1 MSKHLIPMFSMTGK
15 PTGEEIDR
23 LFSEYESVGIDT
35 LLLYPRTGLE
45 YPYLSDEYFR
55 MLRLYLDAGRRRGFR
70 FWLYDEYNWPSGQC
84 GGLITQTEE
93 YCLKALRRAGE
104 GGTARIEICRTD
116 GNGTTYP
123 DVLSPAAVRAFIRN
137 THERYKHEIG
147 SLFGNSV
154 IGFFSD
160 EPSYV
165 YIANRNAAD
174 WLQWR
179 YRDATP
185 YYSGMEEDY
194 RRLTGRD
201 LREDFL
207 CDGESPAYCTAVGR
221 LLNDRFL
228 HTYMDAVRTWCEE
241 NGLLFT
247 GHLYSEHDIAA
258 SVKDNYD
265 LLRLLRGF
273 SRPGIDNIFSD
284 YSLCGCE
291 WDALSAVEYTL
302 REKEQTGVAELF
314 ALGPVDLEF
323 TAMKRMIWLCA
334 AFGISD
340 YVSAVAPFDARGNF
354 AKPDYYTDFT
364 PTDPRF
370 PMLGLLS
377 AEADRAAAFAVKK
390 PVADVAVVYP
400 VRAGGT
406 LAGGQSV
413 YKLSEDYLSLL
424 RGLVAGGFLWRVT
437 GDGSSSE
444 ECAFLFEYTQ
454 KGLVEKRRGITFAG
468 AEQALAWLAAH
479 YSAAVSLQ
487 DADTGAAEKEVFIKK
502 YEDGSLLL
510 LNLTDEPKRVA
521 VSEGGVRRVCELYGV
536 RTLCRDEVCEEEGY
550 RLCGSCG
557 EFGGTYL
564 APSFFRPVLSGGSC
578 TFSVGGEM
586 PVTVYLR
593 TYPQKDELLLDGI
606 PVVGKGAAKELP
618 RGFAGLYASETRLI
632 ARGEHILSSP
642 AAEKKFLPICILGGD
657 FDASASVL
665 TARSCQVCIRAG
677 QALSFFGT
685 FELRAEMDLS
695 SAEALGFSAGCPAAL
710 SVGGVSLGM
719 CAEPPFIWK
728 LPEHL
733 RCENMQVRVCL
744 YSSLAPLFGN
754 TAGIGGNGGITCS
767 TKELKIPPLEV
778 YGK

>member
-1 MSKHLIPMFSMTGK
+1 MSKHLIPMFSMSGK
-15 PTGEEIDR
+15 PTEEELDR
-23 LFSEYESVGIDT
+23 LFSDYESVGIDT

-45 YPYLSDEYFR
+45 YPYLSEEYFR
-55 MLRLYLDAGRRRGFR
+55 MLRRYLDAGRRRGFR

-84 GGLITQTEE
+84 GGLVTQTEE
-93 YCLKALRRAGE
+93 YCLKALCRAGE
-104 GGTARIEICRTD
+104 GESARIEICRKD
-116 GNGTTYP
+116 RNGTTYP
-123 DVLSPAAVRAFIRN
+123 DVLSPAAVHAFIRN

-174 WLQWR
+174 WLLWR

-207 CDGESPAYCTAVGR
+207 HDGESPAYCSAVGR
-221 LLNDRFL
+221 LLNDRFF

-247 GHLYSEHDIAA
+247 GHLYSEHDVAA

-273 SRPGIDNIFSD
+273 SKAGIDNIFSD
-284 YSLCGCE
+284 YSLRGCE
-291 WDALSAVEYTL
+291 WDALSAVECIL
-302 REKEQTGVAELF
+302 RERGQTGIAELF
-314 ALGPVDLEF
+314 ALGPVDLGYA
-323 TAMKRMIWLCA
+323 AMKRMLWLCA

-340 YVSAVAPFDARGNF
+340 YVLAVAPFDARGNF

-377 AEADRAAAFAVKK
+377 AEADKAAAFAAKK
-390 PVADVAVVYP
+390 PVTDIAVVYP
-400 VRAGGT
+400 VRAGGA

-413 YKLSEDYLSLL
+413 YKLSEDYLFLL
-424 RGLVAGGFLWRVT
+424 RGLIAGGFLWRVT
-437 GDGSSSE
+437 GDGSLSE

-454 KGLVEKRRGITFAG
+454 EGLVEKRRGIAFAG
-468 AEQALAWLAAH
+468 AEQALAWLAVH
-479 YSAAVSLQ
+479 SGAAISLR
-487 DADTGAAEKEVFIKK
+487 DADTGAAEKEVFIKR

-510 LNLTDEPKRVA
+510 VNLTDKPKRVA
-521 VSEGGVRRVCELYGV
+521 VSDGGARRVYELYGV
-536 RTLCRDEVCEEEGY
+536 RTLSRNEAWDEEEH
-550 RLCGSCG
+550 RLCGSC
-557 EFGGTYL
+557 EQFRGTYL
-564 APSFFRPVLSGGSC
+564 APSFFRPVLSEGSY
-578 TFSVGGEM
+578 TFSVCEEM

-593 TYPQKDELLLDGI
+593 TYPQKAELLLDGI
-606 PVVGKGAAKELP
+606 PIVGKGAAKELP
-618 RGFAGLYASETRLI
+618 RGFAGLYVAETRLL
-632 ARGEHILSSP
+632 ARGKHVLSSS
-642 AAEKKFLPICILGGD
+642 AEEKKFLPVCILGGD
-657 FDASASVL
+657 FDEASSVL
-665 TARSCQVCIRAG
+665 AARGRQVRIRAG
-677 QALSFFGT
+677 QTLSFFGT
-685 FELRAEMDLS
+685 FELRAEADLS
-695 SAEALGFSAGCPAAL
+695 SAEALGFSVGCLADL
-710 SVGGVSLGM
+710 SVGGEPLGM
-719 CAEPPFIWK
+719 RADPPFLWK

-733 RCENMQVRVCL
+733 RGVNTQVHICL

-754 TAGIGGNGGITCS
+754 TAGIGGNSGCS
-767 TKELKIPPLEV
+767 CSVADLTIPLLEI
-778 YGK
+778 YSR